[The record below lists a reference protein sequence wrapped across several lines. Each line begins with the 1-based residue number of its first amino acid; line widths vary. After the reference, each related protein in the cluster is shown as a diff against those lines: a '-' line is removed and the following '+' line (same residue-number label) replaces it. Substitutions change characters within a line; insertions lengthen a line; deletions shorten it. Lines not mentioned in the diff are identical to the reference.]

1 MIHHPDPAFSTG
13 FEIVSGR
20 PGGEDIEFRERSS
33 SVVDVPYTKCVSS
46 LSFSN
51 IQPISYYV
59 EECISKRKHMKI
71 IPLKPGK
78 PAACPPDSNATAHP
92 NGAAQA
98 QSLQAQAAVPVSA
111 ALPVVNTTIL
121 MQRKTMLDAGLASG
135 CTFPNN

>member
-1 MIHHPDPAFSTG
+1 MTI
-13 FEIVSGR
+13 I
-20 PGGEDIEFRERSS
+20 
-33 SVVDVPYTKCVSS
+33 S
-46 LSFSN
+46 LKS
-51 IQPISYYV
+51 
-59 EECISKRKHMKI
+59 
-71 IPLKPGK
+71 GK
-78 PAACPPDSNATAHP
+78 PAACPPDSNATAHS